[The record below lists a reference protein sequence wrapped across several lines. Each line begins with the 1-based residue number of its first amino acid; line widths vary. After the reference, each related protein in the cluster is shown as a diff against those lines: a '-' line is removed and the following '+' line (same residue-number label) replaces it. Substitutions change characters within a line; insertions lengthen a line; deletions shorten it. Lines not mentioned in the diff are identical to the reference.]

1 MQRHNILTLVLAL
14 QLVGLMLPST
24 RAEPSP
30 MLGPNLAPNSSF
42 ESGVGMAPDAWI
54 PNPNGTDAS
63 FLWDRSIG
71 RTGTSS
77 VRIAT
82 SQRIPPLANPGWKT
96 SGFIPIDL
104 TKTYQASVFT
114 YTSDGGVGH
123 IPAIQFFAADNTFL
137 GTVGAVQPSGLTDP
151 LGVWVK
157 KTFTI
162 DLSTRGPAS
171 ATKVQLVVVQD
182 INDTQGAVTT
192 VNFDD
197 VFFGEVRDVA
207 PIPEALLGDK
217 DGFGF
222 GRVEGDIVPP
232 PQNFDNREAGDPFF
246 TDVWSVPWV
255 GTFPS
260 GSISYT
266 HSWTSSGEIPIASA
280 TLNLLTQGIQDG
292 DSQVVGSDQ
301 DLRLFVDNVEVP
313 KAFDDVDQFDFFP
326 GIGFAEIVGLV
337 PIEIPENLFP
347 LLADGQAEIR
357 IESHSS
363 GPSAGLD
370 GIAIDYSEFSI
381 FFTLN
386 DKFAPLGP
394 GDVATAFSR
403 TPCGGA
409 SAGTFTITA
418 TFTNISSDTLS
429 NLLIAVQTLT
439 GDNVLCNANGGP
451 GGTGSQLTV
460 PLQGDLADGQLSP
473 GESFVVELPVGLQSF
488 NPFTF
493 LVDVL
498 GVEVAP

>member
-1 MQRHNILTLVLAL
+1 MLTLLVLAL
-14 QLVGLMLPST
+14 PLVGLMLLST
-24 RAEPSP
+24 RAEANS

-42 ESGVGMAPDAWI
+42 ENGVGMVPDAWI

-63 FLWDRSIG
+63 FLWDKSLG
-71 RTGTSS
+71 HTGSSS
-77 VRIAT
+77 VKIST
-82 SQRIPPLANPGWKT
+82 SQRVAPLANPGWKT

-104 TKTYQASVFT
+104 TKTYQASFFT

-137 GTVGAVQPSGLTDP
+137 GTVGAVMPSGITDP

-162 DLSTRGPAS
+162 DLSTHGPPS
-171 ATKVQLVVVQD
+171 ATKVQLLVVQD
-182 INDTQGAVTT
+182 INDTQGTVTT

-207 PIPEALLGDK
+207 AIPSPFTDLLGDK
-217 DGFGF
+217 DGFGM
-222 GRVEGDIVPP
+222 GRGEGAIAPS
-232 PQNFDNREAGDPFF
+232 PQNFDNREADDPFF

-266 HSWTSSGEIPIASA
+266 HTWASSSEIPIGRA
-280 TLNLLTQGIQDG
+280 TLSLLTQGIQDG
-292 DSQVVGSDQ
+292 DSQVVGRDQ
-301 DLRLFVDNVEVP
+301 DLRLFIDNVEVP
-313 KAFDDVDQFDFFP
+313 KAFDEIDQFDFFP
-326 GIGFAEIVGLV
+326 GIGYAEIVGLV
-337 PIEIPENLFP
+337 QIEIPEDLFP
-347 LLADGQAEIR
+347 LLADSQAEIR

-370 GIAIDYSEFSI
+370 GIAIDYSEFSVS
-381 FFTLN
+381 FNLN

-394 GDVATAFSR
+394 GDVTTAFSR

-409 SAGTFTITA
+409 SAGTFTVTA
-418 TFTNISSDTLS
+418 TFTNTSVETLS
-429 NLLIAVQTLT
+429 NLLIMVETLT
-439 GDNVLCNANGGP
+439 GGNVLCNANGGP
-451 GGTGSQLTV
+451 GGAGATLTV

-473 GESFVVELPVGLQSF
+473 GESFVVELPIGLQSF

-493 LVDVL
+493 FVDVL
-498 GVEVAP
+498 GEEAP